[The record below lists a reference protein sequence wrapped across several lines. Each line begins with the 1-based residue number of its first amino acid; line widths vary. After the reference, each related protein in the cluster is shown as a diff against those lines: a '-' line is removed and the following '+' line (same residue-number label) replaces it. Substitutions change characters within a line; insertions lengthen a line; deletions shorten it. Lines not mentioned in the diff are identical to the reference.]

1 MTDSTDELQGYV
13 PWLARHKD
21 FGRILRVLAVV
32 LQKAC
37 MHAIGANSIR
47 AGEGLTWRRL
57 QIDSTQLQVWVRA
70 GATSSVVVVFTRRAC
85 GPQCS
90 VGDSSRAL
98 ETSRHAVQQ
107 KITQMK
113 CKAVVVIQASAGRCA
128 AGPWIWAIV

>member
-1 MTDSTDELQGYV
+1 MYSKGMYLGLQGTRSLV
-13 PWLARHKD
+13 G
-21 FGRILRVLAVV
+21 FLRVSVV
-32 LQKAC
+32 VQQKLF
-37 MHAIGANSIR
+37 MYAIGVNNIR
-47 AGEGLTWRRL
+47 AGQGLTWRCL
-57 QIDSTQLQVWVRA
+57 QIDCTQLQFWVRA

-85 GPQCS
+85 GSRCR

-107 KITQMK
+107 KSTQMK